1 MKNFRDLKVW
11 GKAHKLA
18 LDTYAVTRNFPKDE
32 RYGLTSQLRRAAA
45 SIPTNIAEGC
55 GRGSDRELAQF
66 AQIAAGSTSEVDYL
80 LQLSHDLGSM
90 QQEGYQELQKRTV
103 ELRKMLASFIRTLR
117 APAS

>member
-18 LDTYAVTRNFPKDE
+18 LAVYAETRNFPKE
-32 RYGLTSQLRRAAA
+32 ELYGLTSQLRRAAA

-55 GRGSDRELAQF
+55 GRGTDRELAQF

-80 LQLSHDLGSM
+80 LQLSRELGYIG
-90 QQEGYQELQKRTV
+90 QDAYQELQNQTV
-103 ELRKMLASFIRTLR
+103 EIRKMLAALIQTLR
-117 APAS
+117 G